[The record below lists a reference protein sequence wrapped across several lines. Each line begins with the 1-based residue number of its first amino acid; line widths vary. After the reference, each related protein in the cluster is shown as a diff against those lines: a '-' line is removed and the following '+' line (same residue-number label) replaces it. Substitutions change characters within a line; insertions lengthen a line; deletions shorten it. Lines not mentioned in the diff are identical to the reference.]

1 MNDIGA
7 TKISGADVYS
17 DSVGDPSRFRS
28 FSDLQRELQEL
39 PPAPTDEGRVDLI
52 MRRLSAGGR
61 REILD
66 TVELTSGAGVPGD
79 AWERRPQKDP
89 DMQIAVM
96 QMDVARLIANGQPIT
111 LFGDNLFVELDLRT
125 SNLPPGTRVKVG
137 NALLDITPQPHN
149 GCRKFQS
156 RFGPDA
162 LRFVADKELRGR
174 NLRGI
179 YMRVVQ
185 PGVVRSGDSIRVLSR
200 PDR

>member
-1 MNDIGA
+1 MNDTAA
-7 TKISGADVYS
+7 TKIAGADVYS
-17 DSVGDPSRFRS
+17 DSVGDPSRFRT
-28 FSDLQRELQEL
+28 FSDLQRELHEL
-39 PPAPTDEGRVDLI
+39 PSAPTDVGRVDLI

-66 TVELTSGAGVPGD
+66 TVGLTSDAGVPGD
-79 AWERRPQKDP
+79 AWERRPQRDP

-96 QMDVARLIANGQPIT
+96 QIDVARLIANGQPIT
-111 LFGDNLFVELDLRT
+111 LFGDNLFVELDLRA

-137 NALLDITPQPHN
+137 DALLDITPHPHN

-156 RFGPDA
+156 RFGTEA
-162 LRFVADKELRGR
+162 LRFVAGKELRSR

-185 PGVVRSGDSIRVLSR
+185 PGVVRAGDSIRVLSR
-200 PDR
+200 PDT

>member
-1 MNDIGA
+1 MNDTAA
-7 TKISGADVYS
+7 TKIAGADVYS
-17 DSVGDPSRFRS
+17 DSVGDPSRFRT
-28 FSDLQRELQEL
+28 FSDLQRELHEL
-39 PPAPTDEGRVDLI
+39 PPSPTDEGRVALI

-66 TVELTSGAGVPGD
+66 TVELTSDAGVPGD

-96 QMDVARLIANGQPIT
+96 QIDVARLIANGQPIT

-125 SNLPPGTRVKVG
+125 SNLPAGTRVKIG
-137 NALLDITPQPHN
+137 DALLDITPHPHN

-156 RFGPDA
+156 RFGPEA
-162 LRFVADKELRGR
+162 LRFVAGKELRSR

-185 PGVVRSGDSIRVLSR
+185 PGVVRAGDSIRVLSR
-200 PDR
+200 PHA

>member
-200 PDR
+200 PDT